1 MPTWCFKA
9 ALPRHARDS
18 AAMRWY
24 WQIDTSNPL
33 IAVTSPKLFP
43 TLDTCIANAR
53 ANGFRGEVELPARI
67 GGDTVINCEQGDL
80 AHGAAQ

>member
-24 WQIDTSNPL
+24 WQIDSNDQV
-33 IAVTSPKLFP
+33 AVTSPTLFA
-43 TLDTCIANAR
+43 TLEACIANAR
-53 ANGFRGEVELPARI
+53 DNGFRGAVALPERV
-67 GGDTVINCEQGDL
+67 GGDTVINCDEGDHV
-80 AHGAAQ
+80 HGFVQ